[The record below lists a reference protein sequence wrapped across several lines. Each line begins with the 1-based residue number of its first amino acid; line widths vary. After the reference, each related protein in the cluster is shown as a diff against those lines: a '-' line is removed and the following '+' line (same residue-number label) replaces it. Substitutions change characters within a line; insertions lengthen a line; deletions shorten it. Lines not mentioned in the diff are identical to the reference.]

1 MSLSEK
7 SRSALYL
14 GLRNI
19 VDEEALQEM
28 LSHFPARDLDEPV
41 TNDGLRASMA
51 DLRAELKGEM
61 AEIRAELKGEMAEIR
76 AEMAQIRAEMAALR
90 AELKGDITDLRA
102 EFKGDM
108 AALEQRLID
117 RMNRMQRWN
126 IVTMIALA
134 AVVVAAIRI

>member
-19 VDEEALQEM
+19 IDEEALQEM

-61 AEIRAELKGEMAEIR
+61 AEIRAE
-76 AEMAQIRAEMAALR
+76 MAQIRAEMAALR

-102 EFKGDM
+102 ELKGDM
-108 AALEQRLID
+108 AALEQRLVD

>member
-61 AEIRAELKGEMAEIR
+61 AEIRAE
-76 AEMAQIRAEMAALR
+76 MAQIRAEMAALR

-102 EFKGDM
+102 ELKGDM
-108 AALEQRLID
+108 AALEQRLVD

>member
-19 VDEEALQEM
+19 IDEEALQEM

-61 AEIRAELKGEMAEIR
+61 A
-76 AEMAQIRAEMAALR
+76 QIRAEMAALR

-102 EFKGDM
+102 ELKGDM
-108 AALEQRLID
+108 AALEQRLVD

>member
-1 MSLSEK
+1 LSEK

-61 AEIRAELKGEMAEIR
+61 AEIRAE
-76 AEMAQIRAEMAALR
+76 MAALR
-90 AELKGDITDLRA
+90 AELKSDITDLRSEMTDLRA
-102 EFKGDM
+102 ELKGDM

>member
-19 VDEEALQEM
+19 IDEEALQEM

-51 DLRAELKGEM
+51 DL
-61 AEIRAELKGEMAEIR
+61 RAELKGEMAEIR

>member
-61 AEIRAELKGEMAEIR
+61 AEIRAE
-76 AEMAQIRAEMAALR
+76 MAALR
-90 AELKGDITDLRA
+90 AELKGD
-102 EFKGDM
+102 M
-108 AALEQRLID
+108 AALEQRLVD

>member
-1 MSLSEK
+1 
-7 SRSALYL
+7 
-14 GLRNI
+14 
-19 VDEEALQEM
+19 M

-61 AEIRAELKGEMAEIR
+61 AD
-76 AEMAQIRAEMAALR
+76 IRAEMAALR
-90 AELKGDITDLRA
+90 AEL
-102 EFKGDM
+102 KGDM

>member
-1 MSLSEK
+1 
-7 SRSALYL
+7 
-14 GLRNI
+14 
-19 VDEEALQEM
+19 M

-51 DLRAELKGEM
+51 DLRAEL
-61 AEIRAELKGEMAEIR
+61 
-76 AEMAQIRAEMAALR
+76 
-90 AELKGDITDLRA
+90 
-102 EFKGDM
+102 KGDM

>member
-19 VDEEALQEM
+19 IDEEALQEM

-61 AEIRAELKGEMAEIR
+61 A
-76 AEMAQIRAEMAALR
+76 QIRAEMAALR
-90 AELKGDITDLRA
+90 AEL
-102 EFKGDM
+102 KGDM

>member
-1 MSLSEK
+1 
-7 SRSALYL
+7 
-14 GLRNI
+14 
-19 VDEEALQEM
+19 M
-28 LSHFPARDLDEPV
+28 LSNFPARDLDEPV

-51 DLRAELKGEM
+51 ELRAEL
-61 AEIRAELKGEMAEIR
+61 
-76 AEMAQIRAEMAALR
+76 
-90 AELKGDITDLRA
+90 
-102 EFKGDM
+102 KGDM

>member
-51 DLRAELKGEM
+51 DLRAELKG
-61 AEIRAELKGEMAEIR
+61 
-76 AEMAQIRAEMAALR
+76 
-90 AELKGDITDLRA
+90 
-102 EFKGDM
+102 DM

>member
-51 DLRAELKGEM
+51 DL
-61 AEIRAELKGEMAEIR
+61 RAELKGEMAEIR

>member
-19 VDEEALQEM
+19 IDEEALQEM

-61 AEIRAELKGEMAEIR
+61 A
-76 AEMAQIRAEMAALR
+76 QIRAEMAALR

-102 EFKGDM
+102 ELKGDM

>member
-1 MSLSEK
+1 
-7 SRSALYL
+7 
-14 GLRNI
+14 
-19 VDEEALQEM
+19 M

-41 TNDGLRASMA
+41 TNDGRRASMA
-51 DLRAELKGEM
+51 DL
-61 AEIRAELKGEMAEIR
+61 RAELKGEMAEIR

>member
-1 MSLSEK
+1 VSLSEK

-19 VDEEALQEM
+19 IDEEALQEM

-61 AEIRAELKGEMAEIR
+61 A
-76 AEMAQIRAEMAALR
+76 QIRAEMAALR
-90 AELKGDITDLRA
+90 AEL
-102 EFKGDM
+102 KGDM

>member
-1 MSLSEK
+1 VSLSEK

-19 VDEEALQEM
+19 IDEEALQEM

-61 AEIRAELKGEMAEIR
+61 AEIRAE
-76 AEMAQIRAEMAALR
+76 MAQIRAEMAALR
-90 AELKGDITDLRA
+90 AEL
-102 EFKGDM
+102 KGDM

>member
-1 MSLSEK
+1 
-7 SRSALYL
+7 
-14 GLRNI
+14 
-19 VDEEALQEM
+19 M

-61 AEIRAELKGEMAEIR
+61 AEIRAE
-76 AEMAQIRAEMAALR
+76 MAQIRAEMAALR
-90 AELKGDITDLRA
+90 AELKSDITDLRSEMTDLRA
-102 EFKGDM
+102 ELKGDM